1 MAGDPGDAPEVGEG
15 GIRSVLTMGSL
26 VDPSGNEVISF
37 SFVSAHVLHLLR
49 LSVSLALCFL
59 LLLVVIWLLSRY
71 SKVRHCSFP

>member
-1 MAGDPGDAPEVGEG
+1 MRDSETVGEG

-26 VDPSGNEVISF
+26 VAPSGNEVKSR
-37 SFVSAHVLHLLR
+37 SVSAHVLHLLR

-59 LLLVVIWLLSRY
+59 LLLVVIWLLSGY